1 VWQLEELIEQAE
13 FVNEL
18 EGGWMHG
25 IAAKVAEKIRML
37 LQNDNAYPGA
47 RQEKSKHHS
56 RRSTAGDA
64 TLCGQRLVR
73 HD

>member
-1 VWQLEELIEQAE
+1 
-13 FVNEL
+13 
-18 EGGWMHG
+18 MHG